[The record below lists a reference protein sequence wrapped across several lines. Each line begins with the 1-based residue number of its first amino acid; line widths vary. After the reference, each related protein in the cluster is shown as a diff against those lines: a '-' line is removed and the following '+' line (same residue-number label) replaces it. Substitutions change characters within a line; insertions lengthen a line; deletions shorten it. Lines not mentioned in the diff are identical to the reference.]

1 MAHAYTPGLKVLQ
14 NSKIKKD
21 RRLPIKGK
29 VHKNIGDIVE
39 ADEIVAETKLPG
51 NVHMLKVANRLNI
64 APADINDV
72 LSVNEGDSVEEGEL
86 IAETQGLFGFFK
98 TSLQSPISGKI
109 ESISDV
115 TGQIVIREKPLPV
128 EVDA

>member
-14 NSKIKKD
+14 HSKVKKE
-21 RRLPIKGK
+21 RRLPIKGE
-29 VHKNIGDIVE
+29 VHKNVGDIVE

-64 APADINDV
+64 APGDIIDV
-72 LSVNEGDSVEEGEL
+72 LSVNEGDSVKKGEL

-98 TSLQSPISGKI
+98 TSFQSRQVFYSHVHKCKWFYLWWFLINFFAAKI
-109 ESISDV
+109 
-115 TGQIVIREKPLPV
+115 
-128 EVDA
+128 